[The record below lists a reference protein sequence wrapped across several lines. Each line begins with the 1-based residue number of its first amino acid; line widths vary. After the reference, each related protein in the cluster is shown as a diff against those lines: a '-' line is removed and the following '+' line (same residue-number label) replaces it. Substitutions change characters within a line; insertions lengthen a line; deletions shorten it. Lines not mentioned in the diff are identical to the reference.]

1 MKNRLSIT
9 LRQKNLLTEKNTM
22 SWENI
27 LASLTCGKANM
38 PPRSLVVAA
47 GAIIY
52 FARFCSED
60 FFCCFYFSGHT
71 WNAMRTHVIFRFCGT
86 VRYVMTDCFYNFPSR
101 RLSLDSSVFCYV
113 FSRRVLVVEKF
124 KSIFIYLILL
134 NWKFLY

>member
-27 LASLTCGKANM
+27 LASLTCGKAKM

-52 FARFCSED
+52 FASFPVLRIFLLFL
-60 FFCCFYFSGHT
+60 FFRS
-71 WNAMRTHVIFRFCGT
+71 HVK
-86 VRYVMTDCFYNFPSR
+86 
-101 RLSLDSSVFCYV
+101 CYAHA
-113 FSRRVLVVEKF
+113 RNL
-124 KSIFIYLILL
+124 
-134 NWKFLY
+134 